1 MSNKKTIQINPNFFS
16 LSKNKTSK
24 KSERKQKRQDL
35 RMSIKPNN
43 IKKKLIQKIKD
54 HQKQKSEKEIKVEN
68 GEKKEFTKNFN
79 DQLKYLEDLIRKK
92 KQRELK
98 KKMKRMTRKISNYTN
113 SHQSSSQTPSTIQI
127 HNPSIDNTIPNA
139 PLQTS
144 HTVSEP
150 TTVERYSPSIKKPPP
165 YGCLKNGKKPTYSQY
180 KRTLK
185 VREKINIPETP
196 SHIPVAPSPP
206 TSQITKPNANNA
218 PSNISILS
226 DRETRLEKLKMR
238 LSTPKKEDKI
248 QKIIKV
254 KRTIKKY
261 KLGKNKKKNSIGVLV
276 KSGKTRKLI
285 KLEHKILR
293 EKPLREIKQYL
304 KKHNLIKT
312 GSSAPESVLRKLY
325 EDSFLS
331 GDIHNKNTDNLL
343 HNYLNK
349 EEY

>member
-139 PLQTS
+139 PLQIS
-144 HTVSEP
+144 QAISEP
-150 TTVERYSPSIKKPPP
+150 TTVQRFSPPIKEPPP

-196 SHIPVAPSPP
+196 SPIPVAPSPP
-206 TSQITKPNANNA
+206 TPQIAKPIANNV
-218 PSNISILS
+218 PSNISMLS